1 MNNIR
6 KTRTRKLALLG
17 MFSALA
23 FVVMMV
29 GRVPIVMWL
38 KYDPKDVVIAFA
50 GLLFGPVSSF
60 AVSLVVSAV
69 EMVTV
74 SDTGIIGFVMNVLS
88 TCSFV
93 CTAAFV
99 YSRRRTLGGAVLGL
113 VSGVL
118 LMTAA
123 MLLWNYLITP
133 LYMNQPREQVAP
145 LLIPMFLPFNLFKG
159 SLNAALTLLL
169 YKPVVRALRR
179 AKLIEREEKPEAY
192 GTPLADGEASH
203 SRRANLAGM
212 LIAVAVLIAVCVVL
226 LLVLK
231 EML

>member
-1 MNNIR
+1 MQNKNS
-6 KTRTRKLALLG
+6 RTRKLTLLA

-29 GRVPIVMWL
+29 GRIPIVMWL
-38 KYDPKDVVIAFA
+38 KYDPKDVVITFA
-50 GLLFGPVSSF
+50 GLLFGPLSSL

-69 EMVTV
+69 EMISV
-74 SDTGIIGFVMNVLS
+74 SDTGVIGFVMNVLS
-88 TCSFV
+88 TCSFA

-99 YSRRRTLGGAVLGL
+99 YSRRRTLSGAVLGL

-133 LYMNQPREQVAP
+133 LYMNQPREQVAA
-145 LLIPMFLPFNLFKG
+145 LLVPMFLPFNLFKG

-169 YKPVVRALRR
+169 YKPVVKALRR
-179 AKLIEREEKPEAY
+179 AKLIETPAASGGPEK
-192 GTPLADGEASH
+192 G
-203 SRRANLAGM
+203 RANLTGM
-212 LIAVAVLIAVCVVL
+212 LVAVAVLAVVCVVL

-231 EML
+231 KLL